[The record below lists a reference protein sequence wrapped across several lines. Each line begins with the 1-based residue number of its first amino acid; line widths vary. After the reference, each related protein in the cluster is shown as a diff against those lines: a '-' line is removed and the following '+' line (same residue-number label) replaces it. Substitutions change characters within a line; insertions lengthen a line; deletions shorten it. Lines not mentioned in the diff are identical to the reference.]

1 MKSCKYKSPEEL
13 PMVLSAR
20 EVADYIGLAMAN
32 VYELIKRVDF
42 PAFRIGKRVFI
53 PRDQFLAWIDKQ
65 VEEKASLFYSDPRGV
80 R

>member
-1 MKSCKYKSPEEL
+1 MKSCKYKSPDEL

-32 VYELIKRVDF
+32 VYELTKRVDF

-53 PRDQFLAWIDKQ
+53 PREQFLSWIDKQ
-65 VEEKASLFYSDPRGV
+65 VEEKETLFYSDPRGV